1 MKKVLFLVKS
11 EKTPSSRIR
20 ICDLIPYLEKYG
32 ISGDVQFLPTSYWER
47 WKLFKKAKDYSI
59 VVLQKRLFSPVEF
72 HKLRKQA
79 RFLVFDFDDAIYC
92 RHASCSSKKEDYQS
106 STRMLKFRKTILGS
120 DLIVAANKILA
131 DKAKEISPDI
141 PVEIVPSSVDVEN
154 IPVKDSYEIHN
165 PPIIGW
171 VGSKST
177 LRYLEYIAPAL
188 HELRKKENFILRV
201 VADAA
206 PRIAD
211 INVDFVPWRLE
222 TQYHEIRKF
231 DIGVMPL
238 TSDPFSEGKSAY
250 KLLQYL
256 AAGVPAVCSPVGM
269 NSEVAGENEYCLKA
283 SNFEEFAF
291 QIQKLVDNRSLR
303 ETLGHKGR
311 KLVEEKFSAAV
322 IAEKLAAM
330 LNSRIP
336 K

>member
-20 ICDLIPYLEKYG
+20 ICELIPYLEKYG
-32 ISGDVQFLPTSYWER
+32 ISGDVQFLPASCWKR

-59 VVLQKRLFSPVEF
+59 VVLQKKLFSPLEF
-72 HKLRKQA
+72 RKLRKQA

-92 RHASCSSKKEDYQS
+92 RHASCSTKKEDYHS
-106 STRMLKFRKTILGS
+106 SSRMLKFRRTILGS
-120 DLIVAANKILA
+120 DLVIAANKVLA
-131 DKAKEISPDI
+131 DKAKEISDI
-141 PVEIVPSSVDVEN
+141 PVEIIPSSVAIED
-154 IPVKDSYEIHN
+154 ILSKDNYEIHD

-188 HELRKKENFILRV
+188 RELRKKEEFILRV
-201 VADAA
+201 VADSA

-211 INVDFVPWRLE
+211 INVDFVPWKLE
-222 TQYHEIRKF
+222 TQYREIREF
-231 DIGVMPL
+231 DIGIMPL

-269 NSEVAGENEYCLKA
+269 NSEVAENNEYCLKA
-283 SNFEEFAF
+283 SSFEEFAF
-291 QIQKLVDNRSLR
+291 QIQKLIDNRNLR
-303 ETLGHKGR
+303 ETLGHRGR
-311 KLVEEKFSAAV
+311 KLVEEKFSTAV
-322 IAEKLAAM
+322 VAEKLAAIFI
-330 LNSRIP
+330 NQD
-336 K
+336 